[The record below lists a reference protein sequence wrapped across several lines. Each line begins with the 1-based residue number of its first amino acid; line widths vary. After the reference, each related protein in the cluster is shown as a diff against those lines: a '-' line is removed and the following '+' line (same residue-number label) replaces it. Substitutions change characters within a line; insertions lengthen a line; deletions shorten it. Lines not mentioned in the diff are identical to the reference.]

1 MNTRALLV
9 TIFILAF
16 IVIKISIGTPAFSKS
31 AIGTIET
38 HKFIWKNH
46 IDAVEKKEK
55 LKSDRDARL
64 DKYNSTRNSIIRE
77 RDDVQEKIN
86 SLKNDIGQSPTIIRG
101 EFEKTFDFEQR
112 CRRALDERNTSMHAR
127 LLSLQKSL
135 VEITARL
142 DKLTPPTE
150 LNEPD
155 LESTTI
161 ELRSTKFMIPALMGS
176 YNADTE
182 KVTNFVARSIVCLPN
197 DESKNLPRT
206 FKLEGNLSGISLPPA
221 IAEKARRLSNEG
233 RLWVYFDA
241 TPLAFK
247 FTNGFF
253 EPRTEQEMA
262 SELARV
268 KSKKAAEIVGKGLLA
283 VGAGLLVNAVGGDPG
298 VFSLNLDSSSF
309 SSGNEHVAKEKY
321 VKAWVIE
328 TGWNGSP
335 APVALFSVDSKSAS
349 PEVVW
354 RANW

>member
-1 MNTRALLV
+1 MNSRALLA
-9 TIFILAF
+9 TIFVLAF
-16 IVIKISIGTPAFSKS
+16 IIIRTSIATPAFPKS
-31 AIGTIET
+31 AIGTVEM
-38 HKFIWKNH
+38 HKLIWKNH
-46 IDAVEKKEK
+46 IDAIDKKEK

-64 DKYNSTRNSIIRE
+64 NKYDSTRNSMIRE
-77 RDDVQEKIN
+77 RDNVQEKIN

-112 CRRALDERNTSMHAR
+112 NRRALDERNTSIHAR

-135 VEITARL
+135 AEITARL
-142 DKLTPPTE
+142 DKLPPPTD

-155 LESTTI
+155 LEPATI
-161 ELRSTKFMIPALMGS
+161 ELRSTKFMIPALMGA

-182 KVTNFVARSIVCLPN
+182 EVTNFVVRSIVRLPN

-206 FKLEGNLSGISLPPA
+206 FKVEGNLSGISLPPA

-247 FTNGFF
+247 FTDGFF

-262 SELARV
+262 IELDRV

-283 VGAGLLVNAVGGDPG
+283 VGAGLLANAVGGDPG

-309 SSGNEHVAKEKY
+309 SLGKEHVAKEKY

-335 APVALFSVDSKSAS
+335 APVALFCVDSKSAS
-349 PEVVW
+349 PEVIW
-354 RANW
+354 RANR